1 MLDEYLEKNIQNK
14 LELFNILHSN
24 EAITAKEL
32 IGSFTL
38 SATGVYSLLE
48 ELKADFSGLAEIE
61 KSVKGFELEVKEGV
75 SVLQL
80 LHRIY
85 RNSNVLRCIRFL
97 ILNDKNKSFQE
108 FMDKEYMTKSTA
120 YRVRQNCAAYLR
132 AAGLKIQGSRVTGE
146 EYRIRFLIALLY
158 YKYGVECYKITREDI
173 DMTRRFILVTNS
185 SVDREYLECTGN
197 EYGYFEILFILAWKR
212 KRYLKEFA
220 ASDQL
225 EACKKIWVY
234 EEMKKALQKFFEP
247 STGIQFE
254 ERDYDYLYLV
264 YCCTNSC
271 LFADQWNDER
281 IAQVHEIV
289 FSDPAFLDLL
299 ERFGKRFGEEI
310 KNFHALRATLVYFYK
325 KCFMGLQCIIPDKN
339 FYLDSRKSFLSQ
351 KVVKTIT
358 EILQDWRQENQIQYS
373 MDKNHIF
380 YLSLQLERIIRR
392 ITKPVSVLVVSD
404 LTAELEIMILY
415 LTKFFAPERVK
426 ITPFLINAKNR
437 KDMYEKENNV
447 VVFNK
452 RFRHIIDTLQMEEK
466 NILVPVTVELNSR
479 EMIAIQKAIMKYE
492 SENFLE
498 FVKDI

>member
-271 LFADQWNDER
+271 LFAD
-281 IAQVHEIV
+281 
-289 FSDPAFLDLL
+289 
-299 ERFGKRFGEEI
+299 
-310 KNFHALRATLVYFYK
+310 
-325 KCFMGLQCIIPDKN
+325 
-339 FYLDSRKSFLSQ
+339 
-351 KVVKTIT
+351 
-358 EILQDWRQENQIQYS
+358 
-373 MDKNHIF
+373 
-380 YLSLQLERIIRR
+380 
-392 ITKPVSVLVVSD
+392 
-404 LTAELEIMILY
+404 
-415 LTKFFAPERVK
+415 
-426 ITPFLINAKNR
+426 
-437 KDMYEKENNV
+437 
-447 VVFNK
+447 
-452 RFRHIIDTLQMEEK
+452 
-466 NILVPVTVELNSR
+466 
-479 EMIAIQKAIMKYE
+479 
-492 SENFLE
+492 
-498 FVKDI
+498 